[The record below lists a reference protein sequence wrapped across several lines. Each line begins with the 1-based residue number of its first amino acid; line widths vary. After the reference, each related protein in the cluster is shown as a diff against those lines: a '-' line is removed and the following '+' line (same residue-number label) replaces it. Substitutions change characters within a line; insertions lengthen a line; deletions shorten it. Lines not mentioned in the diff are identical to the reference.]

1 MTRDEKNQLIDS
13 LAEQLSNS
21 STIYI
26 TDISDLNSENTTKLR
41 ALCFK
46 NNIHLQVVKNT
57 LLKKAMEKTEKD
69 FSGLFN
75 VLNGPTSMMISD
87 TVNAP
92 AKLIKEFRR
101 GGTERPILKGAY
113 IQEMVYVGD
122 DQLDLLIAFKTKD
135 ELIGDLIAL
144 LQSPVRNV
152 MSALQSGGQKLTGVL
167 KTLSERP
174 E

>member
-1 MTRDEKNQLIDS
+1 MTREEKNQLIDS

-26 TDISDLNSENTTKLR
+26 TDISDLNSEKTTRLR
-41 ALCFK
+41 ALCYK
-46 NNIHLQVVKNT
+46 NNVHLQVVKNT
-57 LLKKAMEKTEKD
+57 LLKKAMEKTDKD
-69 FSGLFN
+69 FAGLFE

-87 TVNAP
+87 TINGP
-92 AKLIKEFRR
+92 AKLIKEFRK
-101 GGTERPILKGAY
+101 GGVERPILKGAY
-113 IQEMVYVGD
+113 IQEMIYVGD
-122 DQLDLLIAFKTKD
+122 DQLDFLVAIKTKEELIA
-135 ELIGDLIAL
+135 DLVAL

>member
-1 MTRDEKNQLIDS
+1 MTKEEKNQLIDS

-21 STIYI
+21 SSIYI
-26 TDISDLNSENTTKLR
+26 TDISDLNSERTTRLR
-41 ALCFK
+41 SLCYK
-46 NNIHLQVVKNT
+46 RNVHLQVVKNT

-69 FSGLFN
+69 FSGLYGI
-75 VLNGPTSMMISD
+75 LNGPTSMMISD
-87 TVNAP
+87 TGNVP

-101 GGTERPILKGAY
+101 GSDKPILKGAFV
-113 IQEMVYVGD
+113 QEMTFVGD
-122 DQLDLLIAFKTKD
+122 NQLDLLIALKSKN
-135 ELIGDLIAL
+135 ELIADVVAL

-152 MSALQSGGQKLTGVL
+152 MSALQSGGQTLTGVL